1 MIAADVQHHF
11 VPVRSQAWQRVHKL
25 LLLAVLGGCMEEAS
39 PSFLGN
45 FHLASKESV
54 LVRGAL

>member
-11 VPVRSQAWQRVHKL
+11 VPVHNQAWQRVHGL
-25 LLLAVLGGCMEEAS
+25 LLLAVLAGCMEEAS

-45 FHLASKESV
+45 FHPASKESV
-54 LVRGAL
+54 SVRGAL